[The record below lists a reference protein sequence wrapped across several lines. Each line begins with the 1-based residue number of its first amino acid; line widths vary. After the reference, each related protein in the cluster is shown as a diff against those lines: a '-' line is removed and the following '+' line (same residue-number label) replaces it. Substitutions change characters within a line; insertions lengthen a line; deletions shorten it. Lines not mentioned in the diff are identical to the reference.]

1 MERGFLWHLMEQ
13 FFAVL
18 SSIPAEGKLHVAL
31 HFHSAFLVNL
41 QVRSAKM
48 LSHTVSGFL
57 S

>member
-1 MERGFLWHLMEQ
+1 MEQ